1 MNTTVEYFYP
11 KKNENYRIFALG
23 YFSTLITLWA
33 IAGKTILGF
42 EQSTAQMLGAAAAA
56 IFTQFILEYID
67 SLSKNRKPRY
77 EGGLANLIKCLMPAI
92 IPGFAVGFLIYP
104 NELIWPM
111 VFAACLSVSSK
122 VIFRAPVGSRFQHIF
137 NPSNFGITL
146 TLLMFPWI
154 GLAPPYHFTGHVFGI
169 WHWIIPAFIFLSGM
183 FVHGM
188 FTGRLPLVFSW
199 IIGFVLQ
206 GLIRSWYFDIGW
218 NVPLVPMT
226 SAAFILFTLYMIPD
240 PATTPLNNR
249 SQIIFGLLV
258 AMLYGVLILNDVVF
272 GLFISLFLVCA
283 LRGLFLYLI
292 YFKDSLYC
300 RLLTNCGFCPA
311 LQQPK

>member
-11 KKNENYRIFALG
+11 KKNENYRLFALG

-42 EQSTAQMLGAAAAA
+42 EQSTAQMLAAVSAA
-56 IFTQFILEYID
+56 IFMQFILEYVD
-67 SLSKNRKPRY
+67 SISKNREPRY
-77 EGGLANLIKCLMPAI
+77 KGSFRNAVQCLMPAI

-111 VFAACLSVSSK
+111 VFAACLSIASK
-122 VIFRAPVGSRFQHIF
+122 VIFRAPVGDRFQHIF

-154 GLAPPYHFTGHVFGI
+154 GLAPPYHFTGHVYGI
-169 WHWIIPAFIFLSGM
+169 WHWVIPAFILLSGI
-183 FVHGM
+183 FVHGL
-188 FTGRLPLVFSW
+188 FTGRLPLVLAW
-199 IIGFVLQ
+199 LAGFVLQ
-206 GLIRSWYFDIGW
+206 GLIRSWYFDVGW

-240 PATTPLNNR
+240 PATTPLNTLY
-249 SQIIFGLLV
+249 QIIFGFLV
-258 AMLYGVLILNDVVF
+258 ALIYGVLILYDVVF
-272 GLFISLFLVCA
+272 GLFISLFLVCMM
-283 LRGLFLYLI
+283 RGFILYFI
-292 YFKDSLYC
+292 YFKEIIHL
-300 RLLTNCGFCPA
+300 RLTSCGFCSINETA
-311 LQQPK
+311 